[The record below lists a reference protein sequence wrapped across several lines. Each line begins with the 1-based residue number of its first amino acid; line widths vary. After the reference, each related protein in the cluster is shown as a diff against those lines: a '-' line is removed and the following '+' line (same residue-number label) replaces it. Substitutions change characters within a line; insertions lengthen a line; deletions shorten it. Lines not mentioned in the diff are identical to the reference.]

1 MSSSTVDKFGELEA
15 RIARTIDMVK
25 TMRRDKE
32 AAERELAAVQ
42 SRADKLEREMAEL
55 KSDRDLIK
63 NKVETLLD
71 SLAALTEDA
80 LV

>member
-1 MSSSTVDKFGELEA
+1 MSSITVDKFAELEA

-32 AAERELAAVQ
+32 AAEKELAAVRN
-42 SRADKLEREMAEL
+42 RADRLEREMAEM
-55 KSDRDLIK
+55 KNDRDLIK

-71 SLAALTEDA
+71 NLAALTEDA

>member
-1 MSSSTVDKFGELEA
+1 MSSITVDKFAELEA

-25 TMRRDKE
+25 TMRREKE
-32 AAERELAAVQ
+32 AAEKELAAVR
-42 SRADKLEREMAEL
+42 SRADRLEREMAEL
-55 KSDRDLIK
+55 KNDRDVIK

>member
-1 MSSSTVDKFGELEA
+1 MSSITVDKFQELEA

-32 AAERELAAVQ
+32 AAEKELAAVR
-42 SRADKLEREMAEL
+42 SRADRLEREVSEL

>member
-1 MSSSTVDKFGELEA
+1 MSSITVDKFGELEA

-25 TMRRDKE
+25 TMRREKE
-32 AAERELAAVQ
+32 AAEKELAAMR
-42 SRADKLEREMAEL
+42 SRADRLEREMTEL
-55 KSDRDLIK
+55 KADRDLIK
-63 NKVETLLD
+63 DKVESLLD

>member
-1 MSSSTVDKFGELEA
+1 MSSITVDKFAELEA

-32 AAERELAAVQ
+32 AAEKELAVVR
-42 SRADKLEREMAEL
+42 SRADRLEKEMAEL
-55 KSDRDLIK
+55 KNDRDVIK

>member
-1 MSSSTVDKFGELEA
+1 MSSITVDKFQELEA

-32 AAERELAAVQ
+32 AAEKELAAVR
-42 SRADKLEREMAEL
+42 SRADRLEREMAEL
-55 KSDRDLIK
+55 KNDRDVIK

>member
-1 MSSSTVDKFGELEA
+1 MSSITVDKFQELEA

-32 AAERELAAVQ
+32 AAEKELAAVR
-42 SRADKLEREMAEL
+42 SRADRLEREMAEL
-55 KSDRDLIK
+55 KNDRDVIK

-71 SLAALTEDA
+71 NLAALTEDA

>member
-1 MSSSTVDKFGELEA
+1 MSSITVDKFQELEA

-32 AAERELAAVQ
+32 AAEKELAAVRT
-42 SRADKLEREMAEL
+42 RADRLEREMAEM
-55 KSDRDLIK
+55 KNDRDLIK

-71 SLAALTEDA
+71 NLAALTEDA

>member
-1 MSSSTVDKFGELEA
+1 
-15 RIARTIDMVK
+15 
-25 TMRRDKE
+25 
-32 AAERELAAVQ
+32 
-42 SRADKLEREMAEL
+42 MAEL